1 MHPRPSSA
9 SHVFPRARR
18 LVLQRDA
25 FASYRGLHAV
35 YEPRARHGGAHPQP
49 LLLGVLAADAL
60 RAHRAQARPERIS
73 GYYAAVFSTTLL
85 KPVFGLLS
93 DCFPLGI
100 RRRAVMVPASALA
113 AGSTLCLGTTVRSE
127 GGLYAAGL
135 AAAVGF
141 CAAEA
146 GADGALVERGKL
158 SGDGVAS
165 LQVAAMGVR
174 TTASAAASAVGA
186 LLLRSLSPR
195 ALISL
200 SSVAGACAAAA
211 ALFLPEASS
220 EGAGEDMGEDG
231 ARSSPLLA
239 WTPQQAFAWLRACF
253 QRPSSFSLG
262 HIGAA
267 SALLF
272 ALGALPRSDD
282 AYAAFV
288 TAGLR
293 PPLSDSAFGFA
304 EGCAQAGALLGTY
317 AYGVLCLRY
326 STRAL
331 LAAGTVAGACGSL
344 LRAAVPL
351 GCFGLP
357 APAFVS
363 LAAVLVSVTDR
374 VAFMPQLVLCAEL
387 APQGSEAAGFASF
400 VALSDA
406 GSLAGAALTVSL
418 TAALRVGAGAG
429 RSWSKLPVLVVLC
442 AASRLLPLA
451 LLLPMRPAG
460 AANELPLVS
469 VSDDAELTAPLLD
482 GDGGEADVEDDDE
495 RSA

>member
-1 MHPRPSSA
+1 MLSLPIAAFTLFLNRELGMAVRPTT
-9 SHVFPRARR
+9 
-18 LVLQRDA
+18 
-25 FASYRGLHAV
+25 FASGT
-35 YEPRARHGGAHPQP
+35 
-49 LLLGVLAADAL
+49 LAAYAL
-60 RAHRAQARPERIS
+60 RAQRSQARPELIS

-93 DCFPLGI
+93 DCFPLGM

-113 AGSTLCLGTTVRSE
+113 AGSTLCLGITVRSE

-135 AAAVGF
+135 AAAIGF

-158 SGDGVAS
+158 AGDDVAT

-174 TTASAAASAVGA
+174 TTASAAASAAGA

-220 EGAGEDMGEDG
+220 EGTSQNVSQEG
-231 ARSSPLLA
+231 ASSSPQLA
-239 WTPQQAFAWLRACF
+239 WTPQQALSWLRACI
-253 QRPSSFSLG
+253 QRQSGFSLG
-262 HIGAA
+262 HVGAA

-288 TAGLR
+288 TAGLH
-293 PPLSDSAFGFA
+293 PPLSDWAFGFA

-317 AYGVLCLRY
+317 LYGVMCLRY

-331 LAAGTVAGACGSL
+331 LVAGTVAGSCGSL
-344 LRAAVPL
+344 LRAAAPL

-363 LAAVLVSVTDR
+363 LAATLVSVTDR
-374 VAFMPQLVLCAEL
+374 LAFMPQLVLCAEL
-387 APQGSEAAGFASF
+387 APQGSEAAGFASL

-406 GSLAGAALTVSL
+406 GSLAGAAFTVSL
-418 TAALRVGAGAG
+418 TAALRVGAAAG
-429 RSWSKLPVLVVLC
+429 RSWSNLPVLVALC
-442 AASRLLPLA
+442 AAARLLPLA

-460 AANELPLVS
+460 AADVLPLAS
-469 VSDDAELTAPLLD
+469 RSDDAELTVPLLE
-482 GDGGEADVEDDDE
+482 GDSDEAEPAEDE
-495 RSA
+495 LAA